1 MKMTNST
8 GCITSL
14 AQITARPDK
23 RKELFMTITS
33 LLDRIRGEEGCRVYR
48 LYGDSDEHDSFILM
62 SEWES
67 RTDWERHTRSEH
79 FAVLLG
85 SLELLSAEKRLD
97 IKLLSP
103 LDVTSAI
110 DGREAAT
117 SAAF

>member
-1 MKMTNST
+1 MKTMNST

-14 AQITARPDK
+14 ARITARPDK

-33 LLDRIRGEEGCRVYR
+33 LIDRIRGEEGCRVYR
-48 LYGDSDEHDSFILM
+48 LYGDSNEYDAFILM

-67 RTDWERHTRSEH
+67 RTDWDRHTRSEH

-97 IKLLSP
+97 IRLLSP
-103 LDVTSAI
+103 LEVSSTI

-117 SAAF
+117 TAA